1 VLVVHDPA
9 DVPGGFGPSAVTI
22 GKFDGV
28 HAGHRA
34 VIRRLLGIAADE
46 GLASAVVT
54 FDRHPAA
61 LLAPAARPQ
70 SLVSNRQ
77 KIELLA
83 ELGVDATLMLPF
95 DERLQRLSPEEFVRT
110 VLVDALRARVVLVG
124 EDFRFGAQGAGDAAT
139 LTRLGESHGF
149 RTVVVGDVMPDGSR
163 KVSST
168 WIRDLMDRGDVEAAA
183 ELLGRAPAVRGVV
196 VHGEKRGRE
205 LGFPTANLSPEAE
218 GLIPADGVYAGW
230 LRDGDRTYPS
240 AISVG
245 TNPTFAGVRP
255 RVVEAFVLDETLD
268 LYDHEVEVVF
278 VARIRGM
285 VAYEGREPLIAQM
298 ADDVMRTR
306 GVLGI

>member
-1 VLVVHDPA
+1 MLVVHDPA
-9 DVPGGFGPSAVTI
+9 GVPGGFGPSAVTI

-46 GLASAVVT
+46 GLSSAVVT

-95 DERLQRLSPEEFVRT
+95 DERLQRLSPEEFART

-139 LTRLGESHGF
+139 LTRLGEAHGF

-183 ELLGRAPAVRGVV
+183 ELLGRAPAVRGLV

-205 LGFPTANLSPEAE
+205 LG
-218 GLIPADGVYAGW
+218 
-230 LRDGDRTYPS
+230 
-240 AISVG
+240 
-245 TNPTFAGVRP
+245 
-255 RVVEAFVLDETLD
+255 
-268 LYDHEVEVVF
+268 
-278 VARIRGM
+278 
-285 VAYEGREPLIAQM
+285 
-298 ADDVMRTR
+298 
-306 GVLGI
+306 